1 MFPFRLLF
9 FLAPPLPLLLLR
21 AISATDSSVS
31 TPLASSILVPHFASS
46 AYSVKVASCLVAHS
60 PESRP
65 ITLASRSAIRPLA
78 SAAVGGSP
86 SSWVISSVRACAAC
100 CAPSPCCSVVAVP
113 SWHMELG
120 RTSPSWSLLSLAPPV
135 SPLLAP
141 SHSLVGHMG
150 PLPVLPPRPPL
161 LLLLPES
168 SCLSLSSS
176 ARVTS
181 RSSPSL
187 LLRLRLP
194 QPPPL
199 LALSSLPL
207 SSPLLPPCLGL
218 VSPPAATPGGVLPL
232 RRYSTMQPLQSP
244 P

>member
-1 MFPFRLLF
+1 LFPFRLLF
-9 FLAPPLPLLLLR
+9 FVAPPLPLLLLL

-31 TPLASSILVPHFASS
+31 TPLASSILVPHFARC
-46 AYSVKVASCLVAHS
+46 ACSVKVASCPVAHS

-78 SAAVGGSP
+78 SAAVGGGP
-86 SSWVISSVRACAAC
+86 SSLVICSVRACAAC
-100 CAPSPCCSVVAVP
+100 CAPSPCCSGVAVP
-113 SWHMELG
+113 SWHMEQG

-141 SHSLVGHMG
+141 SPSLVGHMG

-161 LLLLPES
+161 LLLPPLPES

-187 LLRLRLP
+187 LLRLP

-218 VSPPAATPGGVLPL
+218 VSPPAATPGEMLPL